1 MGQLTHQ
8 ERRNRREAIAKRCC
22 ELRGSGYSNT
32 KAQDKTAGEFQV
44 SVATVVSAC
53 REFYFTN
60 TNTQSNDEQAT
71 SDDASREV
79 PLSPKTVKILDL
91 LKNTEL
97 TYKDISEQAGCT
109 KQNVQIIHKRYL
121 SLGHD
126 LPTRQEI
133 MERKNIAKQQVVL
146 LKDKDFVARYI
157 ETNHFE
163 QSAIDAGISFVRARK
178 VLRAHELTQ
187 TGLIFDRNTAKT
199 YRVQRITGRWLYVMA
214 DVLAGTMNATQI
226 AEKWKKPIP
235 FVFNLMAECRAAG
248 ITLPELPDGRSNARR
263 NVTSVPNLCKD
274 CGKEIV
280 TRFVDENGIRVRAD
294 LRRVKCLECSPYIPR
309 KLPQTNSSNDSD
321 LQEVDEISEQ
331 NG

>member
-1 MGQLTHQ
+1 MGLLTHQ
-8 ERRNRREAIAKRCC
+8 ERRNRREAIAKRCR
-22 ELRGSGYSNT
+22 ELLDSGYTNT
-32 KAQDKTAGEFQV
+32 KAQDKAAGEFMV

-53 REFYFTN
+53 REFHFTHGSS
-60 TNTQSNDEQAT
+60 QSHKEQV
-71 SDDASREV
+71 ASVSEAV
-79 PLSPKTVKILDL
+79 EAPLSPKTAKILDL

-97 TYKDISEQAGCT
+97 TYREISEQAGCT

-121 SLGHD
+121 ALGHD
-126 LPTRQEI
+126 LPTRHEI
-133 MERKNIAKQQVVL
+133 MERKNIAKQQAVL
-146 LKDKDFVARYI
+146 LKDKDFIARYI
-157 ETNHFE
+157 ETNNFE

-178 VLRAHELTQ
+178 ALRSHELTQ
-187 TGLIFDRNTAKT
+187 TGLIFDRNTAKA
-199 YRVQRITGRWLYVMA
+199 YKVQRITGRWLYVMA

-248 ITLPELPDGRSNARR
+248 ITVPELPDGRSNARR
-263 NVTSVPNLCKD
+263 NMKPVPNLCKD
-274 CGKEIV
+274 CGKDIV

-309 KLPQTNSSNDSD
+309 KLSQTNSSTDNG